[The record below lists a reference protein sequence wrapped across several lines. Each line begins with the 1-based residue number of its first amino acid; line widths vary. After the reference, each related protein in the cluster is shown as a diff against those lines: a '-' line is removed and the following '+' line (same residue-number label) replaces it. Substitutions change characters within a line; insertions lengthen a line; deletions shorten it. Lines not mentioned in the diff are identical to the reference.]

1 VKPLAIFGAGGF
13 GREVYA
19 YAVDAGLPVAGF
31 VDDTADPLAGYDLPT
46 TVLGGLASIE
56 DVAGY
61 DWVIALGDAGNRELI
76 HRRLSGRGATFVSV
90 VHPTAY
96 VARSAEVADGCVV
109 APFAMVGAHAKVGAN
124 VALNTYASIGHDA
137 VIGDH
142 CVFSPYSAVNGNVIV
157 GAGVFLGSAAIV
169 SPGRR
174 VGRASKISVGA
185 AVTRDVEAGSL
196 VAGNPAKGRV
206 MFPVDFPVDEE
217 I

>member
-31 VDDTADPLAGYDLPT
+31 VDDTPDPLSGYDLPT
-46 TVLGGLASIE
+46 TVLGALSSIG
-56 DVAGY
+56 DVASY
-61 DWVIALGDAGNRELI
+61 DFVVALGDAGNREKVY
-76 HRRLSGRGATFVSV
+76 RRLRERRATFVSV

-96 VARSAEVADGCVV
+96 VASSAMVGEGCVV
-109 APFAMVGAHAKVGAN
+109 APFAMVGAHATVGAN
-124 VALNTYASIGHDA
+124 VALNTYASVGHDS

-142 CVFSPYSAVNGNVIV
+142 CVFSPYSAVNGNVTL
-157 GAGVFLGSAAIV
+157 GAAVFLGSAAIV
-169 SPGRR
+169 TPGRH

-206 MFPVDFPVDEE
+206 MFPAHEGS
-217 I
+217 